1 MMATDTRYSVELDSR
16 SVTGKKVGRLRRQ
29 GIVPVHL
36 YGGEKDPVSLQADG
50 HTLSR
55 LLPEVGTNVPVGVNV
70 PGEDG
75 ETICFVREVQRH
87 PVSEDLLHVDFMRVD
102 AEQRLRADVPLLL
115 LGDAPAVRDGGTL
128 VQQMS
133 SVPIEAL
140 PLEMPASIE
149 VDVSGLDTFD
159 TAVQVSDLTTSA
171 NVDILAEADDVICR
185 VLPPRKLE
193 EGIDLIEAE
202 VEEGAEEAEGE
213 EGEASEQE
221 STAE

>member
-1 MMATDTRYSVELDSR
+1 MTTSTRYSIGLASR
-16 SVTGKKVGRLRRQ
+16 EVTGKKVGRLRRQ

-36 YGGEKDPVSLQADG
+36 YGGDGGPVSLQADG

-55 LLPEVGTNVPVGVNV
+55 MLPEVGMNVPVAVSV
-70 PGEDG
+70 PGEEG

-102 AEQRLRADVPLLL
+102 AGQRLRADVPLMLV
-115 LGDAPAVRDGGTL
+115 GSAPAVRDGGTL

-133 SVPIEAL
+133 LVPVEAL

-149 VDVSGLDTFD
+149 VDVSGLDNFD
-159 TAVQVSDLTTSA
+159 MAIQVSDLAT
-171 NVDILAEADDVICR
+171 NRDVDILSDPDEVICR

-193 EGIDLIEAE
+193 GFELEAE
-202 VEEGAEEAEGE
+202 AEDAEAAEGEPEEGAETDGE
-213 EGEASEQE
+213 
-221 STAE
+221 TAAG

>member
-1 MMATDTRYSVELDSR
+1 MATDTRYSVDLASR
-16 SVTGKKVGRLRRQ
+16 SVTGKKVGRLRRE
-29 GIVPVHL
+29 GIVPVHV
-36 YGGEKDPVSLQADG
+36 YGGEKGPVSLQADG

-55 LLPEVGTNVPVGVNV
+55 LLPDVGTNVPVGVSV

-102 AEQRLRADVPLLL
+102 AEQRLRADVPLILI
-115 LGDAPAVRDGGTL
+115 GDAPAVRDGGTL

-133 SVPIEAL
+133 SVPVEAL

-149 VDVSGLDTFD
+149 VDVSGLDAFD
-159 TAVQVSDLTTSA
+159 AAVQVSHLVTRA
-171 NVDILAEADDVICR
+171 NVDILSDAEDVICR

-193 EGIDLIEAE
+193 EGIDLIEGE
-202 VEEGAEEAEGE
+202 LEEGAEDAEGE
-213 EGEASEQE
+213 EGEASEEE
-221 STAE
+221 SATE

>member
-1 MMATDTRYSVELDSR
+1 MATDTRYSVELDSR

-36 YGGEKDPVSLQADG
+36 YGGEKGPVSLQADG
-50 HTLSR
+50 HFLSR
-55 LLPEVGTNVPVGVNV
+55 LLPEVGTNVPVGVNL

-102 AEQRLRADVPLLL
+102 AEQRLRADVPLILI
-115 LGDAPAVRDGGTL
+115 GDAPAVRDGGTL
-128 VQQMS
+128 VQQLS
-133 SVPIEAL
+133 SVPVEAL

-149 VDVSGLDTFD
+149 VDVSGLDEFD
-159 TAVQVSDLTTSA
+159 TAVQIGDLATSA
-171 NVDILAEADDVICR
+171 NVDLLADAEDVIAR

-193 EGIDLIEAE
+193 EGIDLIEGE
-202 VEEGAEEAEGE
+202 LEEGAEDAESE
-213 EGEASEQE
+213 EGEASDGD
-221 STAE
+221 SAAE

>member
-1 MMATDTRYSVELDSR
+1 MMATDTRYSVDLASR
-16 SVTGKKVGRLRRQ
+16 SVTGKKVGRLRRR

-36 YGGEKDPVSLQADG
+36 YGGDKGPVSLQADG

-55 LLPEVGTNVPVGVNV
+55 MLPEVGTNVPVAVSV
-70 PGEDG
+70 PGEVG

-102 AEQRLRADVPLLL
+102 AEQRLRTEVPLVFVGEAL
-115 LGDAPAVRDGGTL
+115 AVRDGGTL

-133 SVPIEAL
+133 SLPVEAL

-149 VDVSGLDTFD
+149 VDISGLTSFD
-159 TAVQVSDLTTSA
+159 MAVYVRDLATSV
-171 NVDILAEADDVICR
+171 NVDILSEPGDVICR

-193 EGIDLIEAE
+193 GFELEEMAE
-202 VEEGAEEAEGE
+202 DGEGAV
-213 EGEASEQE
+213 EGEAGADADAE
-221 STAE
+221 STSV

>member
-1 MMATDTRYSVELDSR
+1 MATDTRYSVDLASR
-16 SVTGKKVGRLRRQ
+16 SVTGKKVGRLRRE
-29 GIVPVHL
+29 GIVPVHV
-36 YGGEKDPVSLQADG
+36 YGGEKGPVSLQADG

-55 LLPEVGTNVPVGVNV
+55 LLPDVGTNVPVGVSV

-102 AEQRLRADVPLLL
+102 AEQRLRADVPLILI
-115 LGDAPAVRDGGTL
+115 GDAPAVRDGGTL

-133 SVPIEAL
+133 SVPVEAL

-149 VDVSGLDTFD
+149 VHVSGLDAFD
-159 TAVQVSDLTTSA
+159 AAVQVSHLVTRA
-171 NVDILAEADDVICR
+171 NVDILSDAEDVICR

-193 EGIDLIEAE
+193 EGIDLIEGE
-202 VEEGAEEAEGE
+202 LEEGAEDAEGE
-213 EGEASEQE
+213 DGEASEEE
-221 STAE
+221 SAAE